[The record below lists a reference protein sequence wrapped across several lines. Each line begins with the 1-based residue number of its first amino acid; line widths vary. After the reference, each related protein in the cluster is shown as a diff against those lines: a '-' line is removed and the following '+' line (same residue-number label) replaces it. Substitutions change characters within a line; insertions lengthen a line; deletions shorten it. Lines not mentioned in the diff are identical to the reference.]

1 MSAEMG
7 ITYQGFANDFGH
19 DLAKKNVAKEVIA
32 ELYVKTPAFAWI
44 APHVRG
50 PLLQDG
56 IVNSISPLQ
65 WRNHLRAQRR
75 CKDVAYVLA
84 QGACAQ
90 MDGGRHFAW
99 EWPMDL
105 KYGWDCEATR
115 LIFDRGRALGLDL
128 YDFVVHGCAYHRNP
142 EVHGKKWRIITSSPS
157 LATAL
162 RGKRCPGHKEHPAT
176 PRGRAPLPLQM
187 CSDSL
192 EGILWELRGQ
202 GRSLRED
209 VETWASGGD
218 FVGEAAYTLGRPTAL
233 PPEAPT
239 GKRLQQVKDMMLRV
253 HKASGHTSM
262 ENLSRLLL
270 RRGAPEWAVSMAKEL
285 SCPDCAEAKRKVGPP
300 QASLDE
306 PAGLWEVLGLDVFEY
321 EHVVESQPVKSK
333 FLLMIDRGSRFT
345 MVAFLKTY
353 RAAENWE
360 PSSQD
365 IKSAIVRVW
374 LNANPSPKWL
384 LTDAAAYFTSR
395 EMLEFC
401 SHSGLGLLTSPAEA
415 HWVMGIEERTIQ
427 ILKRTAERLEKEDLD
442 LSVSSLF
449 SLAAQAHNARIHPA
463 TGYSPFQWARGWS
476 RDNSLPIGLDPK
488 KAFGR
493 SLLLRTKAEEAFV
506 KADSAIKLSKLKNTV
521 SKAVGEYKPGSLA
534 MLWRQRV
541 RHGHGGWTGPLRV
554 LLQEGTTVWLATGST
569 LVRAKL
575 NQLRPSTEREQ
586 LIVSTQGATLH
597 KTAVG
602 LDTLLKGYR
611 GKHFLDASSE
621 SPGDELEENLEPAEV
636 RAEPSPVGPRPE
648 RDTWERRPG
657 MLVRIH
663 NVMRLSL
670 FSPSRVTSLPVSED
684 QLTGNRRTII
694 KGPNGPRMI
703 VDNFRTDPRPSRAL
717 MERWHGETQFELK
730 PPEGEGSVPAA
741 SGELPP
747 APGERQASRQPERL
761 ASPEERPAS
770 LPERVA
776 SPQERP
782 ASLPV
787 RGPASQVPEPP
798 VPEPQRS
805 QEPPAVVTDELME
818 PETPFPQRRGPEVV
832 AGSPLDE
839 QEVTLP
845 PQPEGLEEEHASAA
859 PYSTS
864 EESDSSDELVPEGSE
879 SKKRRVERQAGS
891 EEASFL
897 GFACEISFEEKD
909 LRKLTKKPRKAAVW
923 LSQKMSEKSRE
934 VNWRQLSLEE
944 KREYDEAQAIEVTN
958 VVREAAVRALTAQEL
973 CELEWGKVMSMRWVL
988 TRKSDGRAKAENLL
1002 VFAPSELAAMFGGD
1016 PAEAGTVLKL
1026 TKAFYGLVHAPR
1038 VWYESVVSALKQY
1051 GWRQMT
1057 FDRCLFGLYDEANEL
1072 IAVTGIHVDD
1082 FLIAG
1087 RKGNVIYE
1095 KAKEHLRSTF
1105 KFGKWSLASEGF
1117 TFAGCFVKQT
1127 PDGISVNQ
1135 EEYIREWV
1143 KEIPIS
1149 KQRLS
1154 QQKSPATKEEVAAL
1168 RGLLGTVAWKGTQT
1182 GPQFQAEVSLLLSKV
1197 PTATVATLEEANKLV
1212 REVRRT
1218 AGQRLL
1224 YPSWGLPWEAIST
1237 VVWADAS
1244 QGNRPNKSSTVGYLA
1259 CYGPRSLLDGE
1270 EGTLALIA
1278 WKSSKAPRETLGSN
1292 GAEVQAI
1299 TIGED
1304 SCFLL
1309 RAVWFE
1315 LNGGTVTRESLEA
1328 ELKARTHGALITDS
1342 RGIFDAMTRNLSSL
1356 HGLRSSRAGF
1366 ELTVSYQQA
1375 LRIGTKL
1382 RWVNGAAQL
1391 ADGLTKA
1398 APSARKGLLEF
1409 LTRGQKWSIVYDPS
1423 FTAGKKLT
1431 KAKLQQMLKSQEE
1444 TFVSKLSQE
1453 LRSLPEGNEL
1463 LSKTLH
1469 NPYNGGT
1476 AQAACSR
1483 DGTVAMTSGGT
1494 DGIIVWSDPGSGIAL
1509 TPDDSHMNVEE
1520 DDGFGDASPGG
1531 FAFELDDT
1539 DINAFPAWVPPAAG
1553 GEAAAGDDEEVELSE
1568 EATAKRKLMAH
1579 EIESLRKK
1587 LRILVDHN
1595 ANAPDLEKLDRSEFC
1610 VDFEERF
1617 AIASKTKERCD
1628 ELRADIEHQNV
1639 ARQLV
1644 RDRLIK
1650 EFWDPMRGKGCQI
1663 TSLTSNLAVSNYP
1676 ERTVSEEESTV
1687 TRKLRMLRRSEQL
1700 ELQMLRSNCPPELKN
1715 DLVLDEDHF
1724 TTGREQYIVNWWPA
1738 ANTKAAHA
1746 RAKQLA
1752 EIEEQ
1757 AKQAAAERKA
1767 AAEKEAEKQKEK
1779 DAKAAKEGRE
1789 KSDDSGG
1796 VKATDDTGGGTSA
1809 DSIVAEEQKYLYE
1822 PFELVTNSRRRL
1834 QIHLLQSLSADYRWH
1849 FNELFKACQ
1858 GDKKNIIDG
1867 IKEKCS
1873 RIRQILGEL
1882 QIEEEVPEPTLQ
1894 EVEDSDSVLKVQD
1907 REITVEKWISP
1918 EEKKAREEAAA
1929 KEEERLRQ
1937 LRENDAGQ
1945 RALVQMMGGTLKTKK
1960 DLTPL
1965 EIVLDKEPWMDEI
1978 PEEDMSEAQKLA
1990 FAEYQAK
1997 EKALAEAQ
2005 DAYRKQLSAELKTLR
2020 AGVQELTL
2028 QFEGLLKKLHHERFS
2043 HDAKFLCQELYCAR
2057 LQLALLQNVEDN
2069 LVREQAQFDLAAAQQ
2084 TVQAC
2089 DARFNAFS
2097 AEVQKAKGE
2106 QDDRVRS
2113 EKEVSSAQYFRQ
2125 AFANSTLEANAIT
2138 ALLQLFRRKK
2148 EPLNRAKSFAS
2159 EKEETGRMRRSAST
2173 VGIPQKGVPGFNL
2186 LEEAAADPYLD
2197 LGVEPKEKQLQVE
2210 DDIKFEDCP
2219 EGVDEESFNRMLE
2232 LRAEK
2237 LRAEAEVA
2245 RGAAVLNEMGG
2256 FLGHLERECMEA
2268 KAENDRL
2275 ERELREHKALMG
2287 RELYDIEI
2295 LFKLK
2300 QGQVEVPQAAVVTD
2314 YSDAIVIDQEV
2325 VESRNRRIT
2334 ELGKDKVHILTKIK
2348 EFRKSLS
2355 TLDWEHEM
2363 LALQTTDL
2371 EERTKDVHML
2381 RVTKDLQSLLKGGEE
2396 GRNKAESD
2404 LLERKIEHLSEAT
2417 EKKEQALK
2425 KQYSMLAHA
2434 AKLRKNENGML
2445 EKKLRELQQNVIQRE
2460 HIRRLRAP
2468 SGQPQKTG
2476 GGGRVEEDEGAAK
2489 AAHAAFKELRSRQ
2502 KLMEVA
2508 KKNTEEI
2515 EILHKELDRLRQ
2527 RTFPSFVQLHED
2539 ALQHCQ
2545 DMTVLKRG
2553 ANTNLV
2559 TTERQRFGVLPWK
2572 RVNSR
2577 CKYISAAGRAE
2588 SRAPV
2593 AGGARD
2599 VGASSGQKGSMRI
2612 EKCWFCS
2619 SSIYPGHGI
2628 QFVRNDCKTFRFCRS
2643 KCHKHFKM
2651 KHNPRKLKWTKAYRR
2666 ARGKEMVVDSTFNFE
2681 KKRLTPTRYNRNL
2694 MVKTVR
2700 AMQIVERIRSVRKER
2715 FHKAR
2720 LAAQLRKRQTSAQKE
2735 IAKSAHLLEGPNK
2748 EKALRYQKEFAGST
2762 KAKARQKVKVE
2773 KAAGGS
2779 MEVEE

>member
-1 MSAEMG
+1 MSKDYSFDVPTWNGDPATFHTFETACRWYEKTLKEGERRGAAARVWSRLTGPARSVVKHLSPEDFDNSAGLDKLLLVLRSSPLQTLPIPDSFSKLERWHSLRRKDTETIPELIVREDDLFRELQQSLLRSRAGKQEVLEGALPAATETPKSAAAASPSSAKEKKETAGDDGEDAAPQEEQATAAPPLLVRPAAQSVGFFEDELRGYRLLKAAGLNNDQRMQILTLTSNSVAFEKIRQALRALFGDAEEAKQHAIRPHRRRGIWWTDEAAWNPSSGWGEEEAWLMEEGWGEWAWDEEAHWASPEWAAASWHDWDSERYSEAPAIEASADAEADDGEGQEDEEALMAQEQDAAILAAEATKTLAEARAAISRVRAARGYYPLGGKKGGSPAGGGKGSKAGKSKGKSFGKFGGKPGTSSSGPGCLICGSGSHFFRDCPQRFKGGPGKGKGTGKAYWAEPVYSIYWGQAGASEDLDDLYAIHSEVRQVFYDPGQPLETETATDHPEVYYQRPSGGDDYEALCFAGDLVLEQNLGTPIYEPEPEELADYQFSFGVFDAVGLSQEPPAVEHALVISLEAAYLMATTGSPGFVLDTGATESAVGVRTLQAILEKTKARHTVSRLHRPLFKFGDGLSLRASSRVTLYGTALGEISFFVLDGDSRPQTHQAENTPALIGSRFLKQAKANISYEHMCLWFRDSQERLWGTELLETQSGHLQIPVQGELTDLSGLRQQAESRYQIALPPDAPTLLALLATPGALAELKKSQGKLEKYTVRVQDSMCDSCGCCCLGLLGMNNRLHDARFSVHVADPPADSNLSAVSEHSVFALHREQQSVLRPSLPQRLGNLALRLAQLRLRAPHGNLAREGSSSLRRSSPSRLAVFRSSPSRSAAPQPVQPVAGLRPMWAAAALRGSLGRARQGQDCGSLGGRGDPGDGGSPGDRGREQRHRGHGEGQDLGAAGASAAEGRQGGASDLHGGARPNLWRRPSQAEGDRGEGRGDQTGRDPQEASDAQGERRARGGGQRHRAPGGAGRDCRAGDKDEGLEGQASASAGNEERCILLKSGRERAGGDWQRPAEQHERDELQVKDEAEAGQVLGPGVERPANEDEFLDPAVKGLPSRSKGFTSASRRALHAAGVTYFTTLLCTTTTLLNSIQAAEFWEINGNSPQGHFGPMSAEMG

-958 VVREAAVRALTAQEL
+958 VVREAALRALTAQEL

-988 TRKSDGRAKAENLL
+988 TRKSDGRAKA
-1002 VFAPSELAAMFGGD
+1002 
-1016 PAEAGTVLKL
+1016 
-1026 TKAFYGLVHAPR
+1026 R
-1038 VWYESVVSALKQY
+1038 V
-1051 GWRQMT
+1051 
-1057 FDRCLFGLYDEANEL
+1057 
-1072 IAVTGIHVDD
+1072 
-1082 FLIAG
+1082 
-1087 RKGNVIYE
+1087 
-1095 KAKEHLRSTF
+1095 
-1105 KFGKWSLASEGF
+1105 
-1117 TFAGCFVKQT
+1117 
-1127 PDGISVNQ
+1127 
-1135 EEYIREWV
+1135 
-1143 KEIPIS
+1143 
-1149 KQRLS
+1149 
-1154 QQKSPATKEEVAAL
+1154 
-1168 RGLLGTVAWKGTQT
+1168 
-1182 GPQFQAEVSLLLSKV
+1182 
-1197 PTATVATLEEANKLV
+1197 
-1212 REVRRT
+1212 
-1218 AGQRLL
+1218 
-1224 YPSWGLPWEAIST
+1224 
-1237 VVWADAS
+1237 
-1244 QGNRPNKSSTVGYLA
+1244 SST
-1259 CYGPRSLLDGE
+1259 
-1270 EGTLALIA
+1270 
-1278 WKSSKAPRETLGSN
+1278 
-1292 GAEVQAI
+1292 
-1299 TIGED
+1299 
-1304 SCFLL
+1304 
-1309 RAVWFE
+1309 
-1315 LNGGTVTRESLEA
+1315 
-1328 ELKARTHGALITDS
+1328 
-1342 RGIFDAMTRNLSSL
+1342 
-1356 HGLRSSRAGF
+1356 
-1366 ELTVSYQQA
+1366 
-1375 LRIGTKL
+1375 
-1382 RWVNGAAQL
+1382 
-1391 ADGLTKA
+1391 
-1398 APSARKGLLEF
+1398 
-1409 LTRGQKWSIVYDPS
+1409 
-1423 FTAGKKLT
+1423 
-1431 KAKLQQMLKSQEE
+1431 
-1444 TFVSKLSQE
+1444 
-1453 LRSLPEGNEL
+1453 
-1463 LSKTLH
+1463 
-1469 NPYNGGT
+1469 
-1476 AQAACSR
+1476 
-1483 DGTVAMTSGGT
+1483 
-1494 DGIIVWSDPGSGIAL
+1494 
-1509 TPDDSHMNVEE
+1509 
-1520 DDGFGDASPGG
+1520 
-1531 FAFELDDT
+1531 
-1539 DINAFPAWVPPAAG
+1539 
-1553 GEAAAGDDEEVELSE
+1553 
-1568 EATAKRKLMAH
+1568 
-1579 EIESLRKK
+1579 
-1587 LRILVDHN
+1587 
-1595 ANAPDLEKLDRSEFC
+1595 
-1610 VDFEERF
+1610 
-1617 AIASKTKERCD
+1617 
-1628 ELRADIEHQNV
+1628 
-1639 ARQLV
+1639 
-1644 RDRLIK
+1644 
-1650 EFWDPMRGKGCQI
+1650 
-1663 TSLTSNLAVSNYP
+1663 
-1676 ERTVSEEESTV
+1676 
-1687 TRKLRMLRRSEQL
+1687 
-1700 ELQMLRSNCPPELKN
+1700 
-1715 DLVLDEDHF
+1715 
-1724 TTGREQYIVNWWPA
+1724 
-1738 ANTKAAHA
+1738 
-1746 RAKQLA
+1746 
-1752 EIEEQ
+1752 
-1757 AKQAAAERKA
+1757 
-1767 AAEKEAEKQKEK
+1767 
-1779 DAKAAKEGRE
+1779 
-1789 KSDDSGG
+1789 
-1796 VKATDDTGGGTSA
+1796 
-1809 DSIVAEEQKYLYE
+1809 
-1822 PFELVTNSRRRL
+1822 
-1834 QIHLLQSLSADYRWH
+1834 
-1849 FNELFKACQ
+1849 
-1858 GDKKNIIDG
+1858 
-1867 IKEKCS
+1867 
-1873 RIRQILGEL
+1873 
-1882 QIEEEVPEPTLQ
+1882 
-1894 EVEDSDSVLKVQD
+1894 
-1907 REITVEKWISP
+1907 
-1918 EEKKAREEAAA
+1918 
-1929 KEEERLRQ
+1929 
-1937 LRENDAGQ
+1937 
-1945 RALVQMMGGTLKTKK
+1945 
-1960 DLTPL
+1960 
-1965 EIVLDKEPWMDEI
+1965 
-1978 PEEDMSEAQKLA
+1978 
-1990 FAEYQAK
+1990 
-1997 EKALAEAQ
+1997 
-2005 DAYRKQLSAELKTLR
+2005 
-2020 AGVQELTL
+2020 
-2028 QFEGLLKKLHHERFS
+2028 
-2043 HDAKFLCQELYCAR
+2043 
-2057 LQLALLQNVEDN
+2057 
-2069 LVREQAQFDLAAAQQ
+2069 
-2084 TVQAC
+2084 
-2089 DARFNAFS
+2089 
-2097 AEVQKAKGE
+2097 
-2106 QDDRVRS
+2106 
-2113 EKEVSSAQYFRQ
+2113 
-2125 AFANSTLEANAIT
+2125 
-2138 ALLQLFRRKK
+2138 
-2148 EPLNRAKSFAS
+2148 
-2159 EKEETGRMRRSAST
+2159 
-2173 VGIPQKGVPGFNL
+2173 
-2186 LEEAAADPYLD
+2186 
-2197 LGVEPKEKQLQVE
+2197 
-2210 DDIKFEDCP
+2210 
-2219 EGVDEESFNRMLE
+2219 
-2232 LRAEK
+2232 
-2237 LRAEAEVA
+2237 
-2245 RGAAVLNEMGG
+2245 
-2256 FLGHLERECMEA
+2256 
-2268 KAENDRL
+2268 
-2275 ERELREHKALMG
+2275 
-2287 RELYDIEI
+2287 
-2295 LFKLK
+2295 
-2300 QGQVEVPQAAVVTD
+2300 
-2314 YSDAIVIDQEV
+2314 
-2325 VESRNRRIT
+2325 
-2334 ELGKDKVHILTKIK
+2334 
-2348 EFRKSLS
+2348 
-2355 TLDWEHEM
+2355 
-2363 LALQTTDL
+2363 
-2371 EERTKDVHML
+2371 
-2381 RVTKDLQSLLKGGEE
+2381 
-2396 GRNKAESD
+2396 
-2404 LLERKIEHLSEAT
+2404 
-2417 EKKEQALK
+2417 
-2425 KQYSMLAHA
+2425 
-2434 AKLRKNENGML
+2434 
-2445 EKKLRELQQNVIQRE
+2445 
-2460 HIRRLRAP
+2460 
-2468 SGQPQKTG
+2468 
-2476 GGGRVEEDEGAAK
+2476 
-2489 AAHAAFKELRSRQ
+2489 
-2502 KLMEVA
+2502 
-2508 KKNTEEI
+2508 
-2515 EILHKELDRLRQ
+2515 
-2527 RTFPSFVQLHED
+2527 
-2539 ALQHCQ
+2539 
-2545 DMTVLKRG
+2545 
-2553 ANTNLV
+2553 
-2559 TTERQRFGVLPWK
+2559 
-2572 RVNSR
+2572 
-2577 CKYISAAGRAE
+2577 
-2588 SRAPV
+2588 
-2593 AGGARD
+2593 
-2599 VGASSGQKGSMRI
+2599 
-2612 EKCWFCS
+2612 
-2619 SSIYPGHGI
+2619 
-2628 QFVRNDCKTFRFCRS
+2628 
-2643 KCHKHFKM
+2643 
-2651 KHNPRKLKWTKAYRR
+2651 
-2666 ARGKEMVVDSTFNFE
+2666 
-2681 KKRLTPTRYNRNL
+2681 
-2694 MVKTVR
+2694 
-2700 AMQIVERIRSVRKER
+2700 
-2715 FHKAR
+2715 
-2720 LAAQLRKRQTSAQKE
+2720 
-2735 IAKSAHLLEGPNK
+2735 
-2748 EKALRYQKEFAGST
+2748 
-2762 KAKARQKVKVE
+2762 
-2773 KAAGGS
+2773 
-2779 MEVEE
+2779 